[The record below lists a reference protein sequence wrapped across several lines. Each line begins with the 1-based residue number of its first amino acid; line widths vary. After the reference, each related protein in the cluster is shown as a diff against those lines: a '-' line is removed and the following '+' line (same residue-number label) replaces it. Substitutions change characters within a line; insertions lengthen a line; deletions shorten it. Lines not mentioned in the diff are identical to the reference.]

1 MTGDDLF
8 ARIMGGSEYINKDQA
23 NREAARDM
31 YALLMTF
38 TAEGFTREEAFEL
51 LLTIL
56 AQGD

>member
-8 ARIMGGSEYINKDQA
+8 ARIMGGSEYINKDQT

-31 YALLMTF
+31 YALLMAF
-38 TAEGFTREEAFEL
+38 MKEGFTREEAFEL

-56 AQGD
+56 AQE